1 MKTVTKVAAGIVF
14 WIACVT
20 GAAAGGDVKIDKS
33 TQRMSVSVDG
43 VTRYVWSVSTGV
55 DGYNTPSGNFRPFRM
70 EQDHR
75 SDEWDN
81 APMPFSI
88 FFTEQGHAIHGSYQ
102 TRSLGRPASHGCVRL
117 APQHAAKLYELVV
130 RTGLGNTSVSIT
142 GSLPSERFAGDIVEA
157 RTVY

>member
-1 MKTVTKVAAGIVF
+1 MNTATKFAAAAVF
-14 WIACVT
+14 WIGCVT
-20 GAAAGGDVKIDKS
+20 AAAAGVDVKIDKS

-43 VTRYVWSVSTGV
+43 VTRYVWSVSTGA
-55 DGYNTPSGNFRPFRM
+55 DGYNTPSGTFRPFRM

-117 APQHAAKLYELVV
+117 APQHAAKLYELVA
-130 RTGLGNTSVSIT
+130 RAGLGNTSVSVT
-142 GSLPSERFAGDIVEA
+142 GSISSERFAGGIVET